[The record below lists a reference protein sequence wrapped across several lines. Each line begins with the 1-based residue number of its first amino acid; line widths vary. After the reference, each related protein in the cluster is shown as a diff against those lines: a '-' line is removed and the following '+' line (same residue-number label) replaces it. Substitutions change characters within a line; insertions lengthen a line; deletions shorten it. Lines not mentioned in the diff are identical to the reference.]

1 MFLQITEVDA
11 GNKEQ
16 VYKGEY
22 PMRNVGGC
30 FNRHGRTRAN
40 PEPKKAKKRE
50 LYFSRKIK
58 DSGDR
63 GNDAVMAP
71 IASTRKTSDKSLFK
85 RFCMRCENG
94 AHWIQIGFLK
104 LRSRYV
110 SFTNNE
116 DAIRELDKDIVK
128 LKNKILENN
137 GKEKIIK
144 PSRPVIVK
152 ARNGDLAGAGRS
164 LYANA
169 KDKVTGAIAVA
180 TARIGNLLT

>member
-1 MFLQITEVDA
+1 
-11 GNKEQ
+11 
-16 VYKGEY
+16 
-22 PMRNVGGC
+22 MRNVGRC

-40 PEPKKAKKRE
+40 PEPEKAKKRK
-50 LYFSRKIK
+50 LCFGRKIK

-104 LRSRYV
+104 LVRSCYV

-116 DAIRELDKDIVK
+116 DAIRELDKDIVN

-144 PSRPVIVK
+144 PSRPVIEK
-152 ARNGDLAGAGRS
+152 ARNGDLAGAGRN

-169 KDKVTGAIAVA
+169 KDKVTGATAVA
-180 TARIGNLLT
+180 TASIGNLLT